1 MDFAEGSEI
10 LLFEHVGLRGAD
22 MQLLRETIRA
32 QTVCQAVTH
41 RLDVAALVRRDVVH
55 RNLIHQAG
63 HILMEISPGT
73 ERFNQRLI
81 P

>member
-1 MDFAEGSEI
+1 MDFAEGGEI

-41 RLDVAALVRRDVVH
+41 RLDVAALVRSDVVH